1 MVKFMSTLNINLR
14 IAEIEKKLP
23 STTGVERKK
32 LEEELGSLKFE
43 LSNRRINESMNT
55 TMSLFN
61 VIGSLF

>member
-1 MVKFMSTLNINLR
+1 MITFMSTLNINLR
-14 IAEIEKKLP
+14 IAEIEHKLP
-23 STTGVERKK
+23 STTGDERKK